1 VQGRAVDKDWQSI
14 MSWFPG
20 WNSAADADWWN
31 SFYFWLGI
39 AFLVLLAISEV
50 ASHFYGLRKDEL
62 IADADR
68 IATIKREKEQQATE
82 TRYQA
87 QAAELKRRTED
98 AEQTLKRLQQDREP
112 RSLTP
117 EQQTELTN
125 SMRAFRGQKSTATAV
140 LNDDEGKALRDQIA
154 ASLVAAGWDHDGP
167 NGMRQSLF
175 TVSPVGVQVTL
186 SKADLDAGRQ
196 LTVVQP
202 LIDKL
207 ASFGL
212 LQKGIGFVD
221 VNVPSGQ
228 MDIIVGRKPTT
239 P

>member
-1 VQGRAVDKDWQSI
+1 

-62 IADADR
+62 IADANL
-68 IATIKREKEQQATE
+68 IATIERKKEQQATE
-82 TRYQA
+82 AQHQA

-117 EQQTELTN
+117 EQQAELTN
-125 SMRAFRGQKSTATAV
+125 SMRAFRGQKFTTTAV
-140 LNDDEGKALRDQIA
+140 MNDDEGKALRDQIA

-167 NGMRQSLF
+167 SGMRQSVF
-175 TVSPVGVQVTL
+175 TVSPVGIQVTI
-186 SKADLDAGRQ
+186 SKADLDLGRQ
-196 LTVVQP
+196 FTAVEP

-212 LQKGIGFVD
+212 LQKGIGFVNE
-221 VNVPSGQ
+221 NVPPGQ
-228 MDIIVGRKPTT
+228 MDIIVGRKPPT